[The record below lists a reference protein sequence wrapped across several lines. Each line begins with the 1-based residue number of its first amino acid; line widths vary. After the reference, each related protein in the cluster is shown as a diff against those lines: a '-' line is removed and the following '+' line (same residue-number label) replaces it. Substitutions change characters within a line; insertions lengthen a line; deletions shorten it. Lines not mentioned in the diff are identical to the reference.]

1 MRHFHIYQEKK
12 DHLFMSSL
20 AKLPQLYID
29 IEKLSLG
36 SNYLK
41 ETTLFRT
48 IKLELVKYKTIKRI
62 RNRAFLFKY

>member
-1 MRHFHIYQEKK
+1 
-12 DHLFMSSL
+12 MSSL

-41 ETTLFRT
+41 EATLFRT